1 MVVKLVF
8 IVLLKKLSYFL
19 PLQFLFI
26 SLAVTLTR
34 IHTQSFWNQ
43 TLEQLSKITRS
54 KIPRLQEIAKVSLF
68 FHEFSPLESPS
79 IQALDPEPLPYFS
92 PFFGRKSFRAE
103 LFSKFSVERE
113 RMRGRRRGRK
123 GKTTNRSRM
132 KEERTCCL
140 VTSIHQRSRTTL
152 LAPSSSYKKIFESLS
167 SIFKALLFSFP
178 NLWAILYRR
187 LILTESEWRSWVRL
201 FTLPNR
207 EESRLSLSPHHGD
220 KDK

>member
-140 VTSIHQRSRTTL
+140 VTSIHQEVEQRCSLQALRTKRY
-152 LAPSSSYKKIFESLS
+152 SSLS
-167 SIFKALLFSFP
+167 V
-178 NLWAILYRR
+178 LY
-187 LILTESEWRSWVRL
+187 L
-201 FTLPNR
+201 
-207 EESRLSLSPHHGD
+207 RLSCSLFLIYELSCTAV
-220 KDK
+220 